1 MTRSTDIRD
10 RHLAGCGQPDPEPT
24 LWMTNGPLIRENKH
38 AETSRTSVES
48 AFGCQLGRRG

>member
-10 RHLAGCGQPDPEPT
+10 RHVAGCGQPDPEPT

-48 AFGCQLGRRG
+48 ACGCQLGRRA